1 MQNAAK
7 STLQSIIT
15 KFKGKKLRTSGLGEK
30 TTYKTESNSLEFRII
45 NKEGKIP
52 KTHNLVRKSDFTIK

>member
-15 KFKGKKLRTSGLGEK
+15 KFEGKKLRTSDLEK
-30 TTYKTESNSLEFRII
+30 TT
-45 NKEGKIP
+45 
-52 KTHNLVRKSDFTIK
+52 